1 MSTCYNSW
9 AFNNKLEC
17 SALSPRRFTPSISQ
31 CFHIGSAHRDK
42 CRMVHLDTVLKCQ
55 VTLEN
60 SEQPYFSP
68 FSEDVPQQMDK
79 RSLHFLL
86 SPFRSDRTVSVDVGQ
101 LLRQDGRLLAM
112 PWACLSLCVG
122 TWACTCAHIHTCVF
136 SVLFH
141 VSLLITLHG
150 YHLFTDACYCL
161 RGTFFEEGFASG
173 SLVPCYCCLKDL
185 PLESYCFVWWFLFL
199 NGDVYTER

>member
-17 SALSPRRFTPSISQ
+17 LALSPRRFTPSISQ
-31 CFHIGSAHRDK
+31 CFHTGSAHRDK

-112 PWACLSLCVG
+112 PWACLSLWVHEHVHVPIYTHVCSQSYSMSPYLSPSMV
-122 TWACTCAHIHTCVF
+122 TTSSLMPVI
-136 SVLFH
+136 VLEEP
-141 VSLLITLHG
+141 SLRKVLL
-150 YHLFTDACYCL
+150 
-161 RGTFFEEGFASG
+161 
-173 SLVPCYCCLKDL
+173 LVP
-185 PLESYCFVWWFLFL
+185 WFL
-199 NGDVYTER
+199 VTVV